1 MPSAC
6 FAVLISFPS
15 RTLPAWP
22 APAASIARIPVEHR
36 ASACFL
42 KRRCRL
48 STTWTWAPRVPA
60 VPARFSAPLGGVLLC
75 EGSRSQPSDSS
86 RAVRPK
92 PSRAPSRVAQDAEDD
107 GVSDDYVAIGTI
119 ATLETVQLTTG
130 RSVPGKSTFIIR
142 LAGIDCREAAE
153 ELRGSK
159 LYASASERPVLEEG
173 VEYHVRDLIGMD
185 VCLENQE
192 SGSEDLGNAK
202 NIGRVLSV
210 INAGNDILEIQL
222 DGGSTALVPFVKQ
235 IVPIVDMVHRKIVLR
250 PPPGLL

>member
-86 RAVRPK
+86 RARVSRRTPRMTEAGEDWGRAANPK
-92 PSRAPSRVAQDAEDD
+92 
-107 GVSDDYVAIGTI
+107 